1 MARTSIVALLAAGG
15 FVAAAMAILTW
26 GFYGS
31 MMAIPVAVSV
41 TLWLMTAVCTYLGL
55 KMRERRRDGRIGLD
69 RSQLHPV
76 TAARYL
82 ILGKASAWTG
92 AIIGGAYVGIATYV
106 IPQSGNLQAAAGDMP
121 GVVASALGGIALSA
135 AGVFLERNCEVPP
148 PAEGE
153 PVG

>member
-1 MARTSIVALLAAGG
+1 MARTSIVALLASGA

-31 MMAIPVAVSV
+31 MMSIPVAVSV
-41 TLWLMTAVCTYLGL
+41 TLWLMTVVCVYLGL
-55 KMRERRRDGRIGLD
+55 KMRERRKDGRIGLD
-69 RSQLHPV
+69 RSQLNPV
-76 TAARYL
+76 AAAQYL
-82 ILGKASAWTG
+82 IVGKASAWTG

-106 IPQSGNLQAAAGDMP
+106 IPQAGNLLAAAEDLP
-121 GVVASALGGIALSA
+121 GVVASAVGGIALAA

-148 PAEGE
+148 PAAAE

>member
-1 MARTSIVALLAAGG
+1 MARTSIIALLAAGG

-31 MMAIPVAVSV
+31 MMSIPVAVSV
-41 TLWLMTAVCTYLGL
+41 TLWLMTAVCAYLGL
-55 KMRERRRDGRIGLD
+55 KMRERRKDGRIGLD
-69 RSQLHPV
+69 RSQLNPV
-76 TAARYL
+76 TAAQYL
-82 ILGKASAWTG
+82 IVGKASAWTG

-106 IPQSGNLQAAAGDMP
+106 IPQAGNLLAAAEDLP
-121 GVVASALGGIALSA
+121 GVLASAVGGIALAA

-148 PAEGE
+148 PAGGE